1 MNGWLRRDFVKGA
14 ALLALACAMPAA
26 AADPARLDPATAPDA
41 RRLLQM
47 RTVCQ
52 IVIPRTDTPG
62 AGDVGAAE
70 FVFLALAHGIE
81 GTARPVAAPPAL
93 AAHQR
98 GDGSFDHAAWLS
110 AELDRCCGGDFNA
123 ADATTQVAAVT
134 AIDRE
139 GYAEP
144 AWHPW
149 KALKTLILI
158 GYYTS
163 EAGGSQELRYE
174 LIPGRWDPDLPA
186 TGETRA
192 LSSDWTAVD
201 FG

>member
-14 ALLALACAMPAA
+14 ALLALAYGLPAA
-26 AADPARLDPATAPDA
+26 AADPAGLDPAAAPDPRA
-41 RRLLQM
+41 LLRL
-47 RTVCQ
+47 RSVCQ

-70 FVFLALAHGIE
+70 FVFLALAHGLE
-81 GTARPVAAPPAL
+81 GTHRPVSAPQW
-93 AAHQR
+93 AAHTR
-98 GDGSFDHAAWLS
+98 SDGTFDHAGWLA
-110 AELDRCCGGDFNA
+110 AELDRRCGGDFTRA
-123 ADATTQVAAVT
+123 APAAQLAAVE
-134 AIDRE
+134 AMDRE
-139 GYAEP
+139 GYAAP

-149 KALKTLILI
+149 KPLKTLILT